1 MHFRRDKQEDIE
13 PHNVCFIYYMLEHVF
28 NAGQLTTCD
37 VHMRTTMTQ
46 FCVESFICVHLAG
59 KPIKIGGTI

>member
-1 MHFRRDKQEDIE
+1 M
-13 PHNVCFIYYMLEHVF
+13 PHNVCFIYYILEHVF

-46 FCVESFICVHLAG
+46 FCVESFICMHLAG